1 MSSINIYSIAGAI
14 RHKIESTFTNST
26 KTSSTYQM
34 DNEILAF
41 LEQRLGRLY
50 ARQRLGIE
58 TASEPKVFGGGIN
71 FFHPENWYSGYAFLR
86 YCLKLSGLYWRGQ
99 KNTFKFQLKHHDIP
113 LGNLPKE
120 FDGFRIL
127 HLSDLHVDMNP
138 DVTYELAN
146 RVQYLEY
153 DICVLTGDY
162 RALTFGDI
170 NGTME
175 GMKILRRQLKDP
187 VYGILGNHDS
197 IRLLPGLELLG
208 IQMLLNEAITIE
220 RDNAKIH
227 LAGIDDAHYF
237 RVDNIHKAAQ
247 GIPHLETSILLS
259 HTPEIYKQAAH
270 ADFDIMFC
278 GHTHGGQICLPGG
291 IPLTL
296 DSKCPRYMGSGSWKY
311 HNMVGYT
318 SAGAGTSIVNVRLN
332 CPPEITIH
340 TLRCKS

>member
-1 MSSINIYSIAGAI
+1 MPLENIQA
-14 RHKIESTFTNST
+14 TTP
-26 KTSSTYQM
+26 M
-34 DNEILAF
+34 DSEILAR
-41 LEQRLGRLY
+41 LEHRLGRLH

-58 TASEPKVFGGGIN
+58 TASEPKIFGGGIN
-71 FFHPENWYSGYAFLR
+71 FFHPENWYSGYAFIR

-99 KNTFKFQLKHHDIP
+99 KNTFKFQLNHHPIP
-113 LGNLPKE
+113 LSNLPDAFE
-120 FDGFRIL
+120 GFRIL
-127 HLSDLHVDMNP
+127 HLSDLHVDMNL
-138 DVTYELAN
+138 DVTRELAK
-146 RVQYLEY
+146 RVKDLDY

-170 NGTME
+170 SKTLE
-175 GMKILRRQLKDP
+175 GMDMLCRQLKFP

-197 IRLLPGLELLG
+197 IRLLPGLETLG
-208 IQMLLNEAITIE
+208 IQMLLNESIGLE
-220 RDNAKIH
+220 RNNRIIH

-247 GIPHLETSILLS
+247 DIPPTETSILLS

-270 ADFDIMFC
+270 ADFDVMFC

-296 DSKCPRYMGSGSWKY
+296 DAKCPRYMGSGSWKY
-311 HNMVGYT
+311 QNMIGYT

-340 TLRCKS
+340 TLCKKPQ

>member
-1 MSSINIYSIAGAI
+1 MELNKALPTI
-14 RHKIESTFTNST
+14 
-26 KTSSTYQM
+26 QM
-34 DNEILAF
+34 DSEILAF
-41 LEQRLGRLY
+41 LESRLGRLH

-58 TASEPKVFGGGIN
+58 TSTEPKIFGGGIN
-71 FFHPENWYSGYAFLR
+71 FFHPENWYSSYAFLR

-99 KNTFKFQLKHHDIP
+99 RNTFKFELKHHHVS
-113 LGNLPKE
+113 LTNLPDP
-120 FDGFRIL
+120 FDGFSIL
-127 HLSDLHVDMNP
+127 HLSDLHVDMNF
-138 DVTYELAN
+138 DVTRELTN
-146 RVQYLEY
+146 RVKDLEY

-162 RALTFGDI
+162 RALTFGEIDK
-170 NGTME
+170 TLE
-175 GMKILRRQLKDP
+175 GMEILCKQLKKP

-197 IRLLPGLELLG
+197 IRLVPGLERFG
-208 IQMLLNEAITIE
+208 IQMLLNESVKLE
-220 RDNAKIH
+220 RHKREIH

-247 GIPHLETSILLS
+247 DIPPTETSILLS

-296 DSKCPRYMGSGSWKY
+296 DAKCPRYMGAGSWKY

-318 SAGAGTSIVNVRLN
+318 SAGAGTSIVNVRFN

-340 TLRCKS
+340 VLHKKHQ